1 MRTNNPPPAD
11 DAGRR
16 LADVRRR
23 IEAACARAGRDAGGV
38 TLIGASKRQP
48 IQRLEAAIAAGLRV
62 FGESRIQEATEKIP
76 RLPVDLDWHF
86 IGTLQSNKANVAARF
101 FDTVHSLDR
110 AKIARALDRAAER
123 QGRHL
128 KGFIQVHLGTEPT
141 KHGFPEEGLAEAVRP
156 LGGLEHL
163 EIVGLMAIPPW
174 EEDPE
179 LRRGWFRR
187 MRELRDGLAAEPEWR
202 GFPGLLSMGMSQDFE
217 LAIEE
222 GATHIRVGTCLF
234 GARER

>member
-1 MRTNNPPPAD
+1 MRTNNPTPAD

-48 IQRLEAAIAAGLRV
+48 IERLEAAIAAGLRV
-62 FGESRIQEATEKIP
+62 FGESRIQEATGKIP
-76 RLPVDLDWHF
+76 QLPVGLDWHF
-86 IGTLQSNKANVAARF
+86 IGTLQSNKAKLAARF

-110 AKIARALDRAAER
+110 LKIARALDHAAEQ
-123 QGRHL
+123 QGRRL
-128 KGFIQVHLGTEPT
+128 RGFIQVHLGSEPT
-141 KHGFPEEGLAEAVRP
+141 KHGFPEQGLAEAARP
-156 LGGLEHL
+156 LAALQHL
-163 EIVGLMAIPPW
+163 EIVGLMAIPPR
-174 EEDPE
+174 EED
-179 LRRGWFRR
+179 LRRQRAWFRR
-187 MRELRDGLAAEPEWR
+187 MRELRDLLAAQPEWQ

-222 GATHIRVGTCLF
+222 GATHIRVGTTLF
-234 GARER
+234 GPREG